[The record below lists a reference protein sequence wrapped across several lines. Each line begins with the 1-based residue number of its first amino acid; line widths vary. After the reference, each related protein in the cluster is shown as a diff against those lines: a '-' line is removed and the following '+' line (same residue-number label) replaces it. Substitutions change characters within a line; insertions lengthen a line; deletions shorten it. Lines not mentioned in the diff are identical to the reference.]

1 MNDWW
6 IPVLLIALLLWFT
19 RHKWKG
25 WFTDVNFGEPPHQ
38 AGERFRDYEEN
49 RQRALERKEIDRILE
64 KISGQGM
71 DSLTT
76 KEKDLL
82 EKASQR
88 EKRHS
93 P

>member
-6 IPVLLIALLLWFT
+6 IPVLLISLLLWFT

-25 WFTDVNFGEPPHQ
+25 WFTDISFGSPDHQ
-38 AGERFRDYEEN
+38 PGERFRDYEEN

-64 KISGQGM
+64 KISAHGM
-71 DSLTT
+71 DSLTA
-76 KEKDLL
+76 KEKDTL
-82 EKASQR
+82 EKASR
-88 EKRHS
+88 HEKRHS